1 MTQPIKLSELAE
13 RIGGVVDAPTDPVM
27 QGAGTI
33 DTALASEITF
43 ADSPAALRKL
53 ADSAAGAAIV
63 PLDAPSLTLPVIR
76 VAKVREAFNAV
87 VQYFRPARAAAP
99 IGVSPAAHISP
110 TARVGA
116 EVTIHPGAVIGD
128 DVEIGDGCCIH
139 ANVAIGPGCRIGN
152 HSVLF
157 PNVVLY
163 EGTIVGSRVV
173 IHASAVI
180 GAYGFG
186 YESSAAGHRLG
197 AQYGHVE
204 IGDDVEIGACTTVDR
219 GSYGP
224 TRIGAGTKIDNHVMI
239 AHNCRIGRHNL
250 ICSQVGIAGS
260 STTGDFVVMAGQ
272 VGVPDHVHIGHRVVL
287 GAKAGVVRDVPD
299 GLTMLG
305 APATPEREQML
316 MQASFAKLPEMR
328 KELKALRRLVEQLT
342 SGRAD
347 AA

>member
-1 MTQPIKLSELAE
+1 MTQPIRLSELAE
-13 RIGGVVDAPTDPVM
+13 RIGGAVDGSTDPVIR
-27 QGAGTI
+27 GAGTI
-33 DTALASEITF
+33 DTALDAEITF

-63 PLDAPSLTLPVIR
+63 PLDATGLNIPVIR
-76 VAKVREAFNAV
+76 VAKVRDAFNAAV
-87 VQYFRPARAAAP
+87 LYFRPARAATTVG
-99 IGVSPAAHISP
+99 ISPAAHVSP
-110 TARVGA
+110 SARLGVG
-116 EVTIHPGAVIGD
+116 VDIHPGAVVGD
-128 DVEIGDGCCIH
+128 DVEIGDGCTIH
-139 ANVAIGPGCRIGN
+139 AHVTIGPGCRIGS

-163 EGTIVGSRVV
+163 EDSIVGSRVV
-173 IHASAVI
+173 IHANAVI

-316 MQASFAKLPEMR
+316 MQAAFSKLPEMR
-328 KELKALRRLVEQLT
+328 KELKALRRLFEQWT
-342 SGRAD
+342 GRAD